1 MFLRISSRDGRCGY
15 GRPIALVDRDS
26 GELIGSFRNAA
37 GAMRAKVMIEQVAAF
52 DQSLSAAE
60 LSWSRRLAK
69 ADTGHAITTGSGCR
83 DSTCLSRSL
92 ATHWVRAGNLKGIET
107 WSISTALMT

>member
-60 LSWSRRLAK
+60 LHELVSATCESRYGSRDYDRLGLPRFNMLIK
-69 ADTGHAITTGSGCR
+69 VTRHALG
-83 DSTCLSRSL
+83 
-92 ATHWVRAGNLKGIET
+92 AGRKPEGD
-107 WSISTALMT
+107 